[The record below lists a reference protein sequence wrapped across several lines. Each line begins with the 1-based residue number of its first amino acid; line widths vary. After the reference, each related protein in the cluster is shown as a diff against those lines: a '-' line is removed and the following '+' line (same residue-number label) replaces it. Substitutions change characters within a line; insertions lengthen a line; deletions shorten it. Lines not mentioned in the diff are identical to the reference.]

1 MIFLFCPRWSEITQL
16 QTSASDKQREDEEEE
31 EEGHQMQLFR
41 AFKSHNNYTHTH
53 FDLFI
58 GEQS

>member
-1 MIFLFCPRWSEITQL
+1 L
-16 QTSASDKQREDEEEE
+16 ASDKQSEDEE

-41 AFKSHNNYTHTH
+41 AFEVITIMH

-58 GEQS
+58 GAQS